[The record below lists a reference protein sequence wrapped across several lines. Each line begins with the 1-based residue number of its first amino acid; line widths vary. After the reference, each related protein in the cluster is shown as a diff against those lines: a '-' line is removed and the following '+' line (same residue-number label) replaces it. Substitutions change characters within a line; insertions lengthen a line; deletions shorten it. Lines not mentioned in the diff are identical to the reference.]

1 MPPDRGHFSQTTLVR
16 NDQFVMQDRAFT
28 FGPAVFCRLLG
39 FFDIEGDIVQTH
51 VSSPRSTAYLAA
63 LVHNNARVHEFLAF
77 GAGARLAEYRAYFA
91 AIGCDG
97 SAGGGGGGGG
107 KLPGK
112 AAVRIFAESYCD
124 HAAGAKLFERVVGVF
139 CTPPNSYSGV
149 TDPIDLICSRG
160 GDLTMLEVLTESEMS
175 DASKRRVAQILEQQ
189 RETLRLSLARPQV
202 QFCLYETHSVVE
214 AENAAMVRRAVE
226 LVNRCAHAQH
236 VKRFKE
242 RRRLQMLAEIEGVSV
257 EQLEKMQSVMGST
270 PASVAAKKKLRELEA
285 EEAKASAGG
294 ANSARRIVV
303 CESPGNGSPEHSDHD
318 GGGGGGAN
326 DTDSESET
334 LETSRSR
341 VSKRSAT
348 ATPTT
353 ITGDFGGL
361 VRIPKTDLF
370 ETVAIP
376 DVCAYQDNCARFAES
391 GCFLSLIKRKRVTR
405 LDEKYL
411 IVMAE
416 RRGLFGDTSPKPKQS
431 AKHHARNKED
441 LLKLKQQQQLLLRRQ
456 QPRRCGSEDMERL
469 IGRLLQPTYAASR
482 QYFVGMK
489 STQAL
494 LCSTRVRCVRDCGRM
509 AETATA
515 TTKLSTGDN
524 RTAVRMYTVWWHRTV
539 QYIREHRVAQWEE
552 DADGQARE
560 ALPALSLPR
569 RCSKQRSQYRCVM
582 NNIVFNDN
590 KSI

>member
-1 MPPDRGHFSQTTLVR
+1 MPPDRGHFSQTALVR
-16 NDQFVMQDRAFT
+16 NEQFIMQDRAFT

-39 FFDIEGDIVQTH
+39 YFDIEGDIVQTH

-63 LVHNNARVHEFLAF
+63 LVHNNARVHDFLAF

-97 SAGGGGGGGG
+97 NGGA
-107 KLPGK
+107 GK
-112 AAVRIFAESYCD
+112 AAVRIFAENYCD
-124 HAAGAKLFERVVGVF
+124 HAAGSKLFDRVVGVF

-175 DASKRRVAQILEQQ
+175 DASKRRVVQILEQQ

-285 EEAKASAGG
+285 EEAKASAAAAGG
-294 ANSARRIVV
+294 GGLSARRIVV
-303 CESPGNGSPEHSDHD
+303 CESPGNGSPENSEHE
-318 GGGGGGAN
+318 GGCVGGNN

-341 VSKRSAT
+341 MSKRST
-348 ATPTT
+348 ATLTT
-353 ITGDFGGL
+353 AGDCGGL

-376 DVCAYQDNCARFAES
+376 DVCVYQDNCTRFADA

-441 LLKLKQQQQLLLRRQ
+441 LMKMKQQQLLLMRRQ
-456 QPRRCGSEDMERL
+456 RPRRCKSEDMERL
-469 IGRLLQPTYAASR
+469 ICRLLQPTYATSR
-482 QYFVGMK
+482 QYFVGTK
-489 STQAL
+489 SLAEKSVLVLQCTN
-494 LCSTRVRCVRDCGRM
+494 RVRCERNCCRMGEMTTTTQTGMAAKLVRLYR
-509 AETATA
+509 E
-515 TTKLSTGDN
+515 
-524 RTAVRMYTVWWHRTV
+524 WWLQTV
-539 QYIREHRVAQWEE
+539 QYIRDHRVAEWGD
-552 DADGQARE
+552 DADGQARQN
-560 ALPALSLPR
+560 AVPALSLQR
-569 RCSKQRSQYRCVM
+569 RCPKQRNQYRCVM

-590 KSI
+590 NSI